1 MKEKLELIPN
11 FEQIVHEHKLMDASK
26 MEYIKQ
32 MNNEPRVDF
41 KLSSK
46 FQCHNETGL
55 KLNIFTIDS
64 NLTERIV
71 NQNKLNNTK
80 LTAYLTTVAFYAL
93 NDLYMENNNRL
104 PKGFLYVFTF
114 LKELK

>member
-11 FEQIVHEHKLMDASK
+11 LDETVAEHKLMDASK
-26 MEYIKQ
+26 MEHIKQ

-41 KLSSK
+41 KLSPK
-46 FQCHNETGL
+46 FKCHNETGF
-55 KLNIFTIDS
+55 KLIIFTIDS
-64 NLTERIV
+64 SLTELLV

-93 NDLYMENNNRL
+93 NDLYMENNIRL
-104 PKGFLYVFTF
+104 PKGFV
-114 LKELK
+114 

>member
-11 FEQIVHEHKLMDASK
+11 FEEIVNEHKLMDASK
-26 MEYIKQ
+26 MDHIKK
-32 MNNEPRVDF
+32 MKNKPRVDF

-46 FQCHNETGL
+46 FQYHNEIGF
-55 KLNIFTIDS
+55 KLNMFTIDS

-93 NDLYMENNNRL
+93 NDLYMENNIRL
-104 PKGFLYVFTF
+104 PKGFV
-114 LKELK
+114 